1 MSFEISRRRLMT
13 TATALPLAGGLP
25 LGLEPGRARAGAAP
39 RVLVLVELNG
49 GNDGLNSVVPY
60 ADPAYAAARP
70 SLAVPRDRVLQL
82 DARLGLHPALAPLM
96 PLWQARE
103 MTLALGVGYQRPNRS
118 HFRSI
123 EIWNSAS
130 SAEETLQDGWLHRV
144 VTETGS
150 RPDFVPQG
158 IVLGGPEGPLAGPAM
173 TTVVL
178 RDPRQLRR
186 AVALLDGRDATRA
199 NPEPANPAL
208 AHILAERSRMQSA
221 AQDIA
226 RRLKHAP
233 PLTTA
238 FPETALG
245 RQLQQAASL
254 ISAGAPASVIKLQHS
269 GYDTHARQAGPH
281 AALLGELAAGL
292 AAFRAA
298 LIEAGAWRRCLV
310 MTYAEFGRRV
320 AENAS
325 GGSDHGTAAPHVLL
339 GGRLQGGFL
348 GEQPSLD
355 DLEGGDLKTRLDFR
369 RLYAAVAQ
377 DWLGLPP
384 APASLGRQAP
394 LPLIA

>member
-1 MSFEISRRRLMT
+1 MSFEITRRRLLA
-13 TATALPLAGGLP
+13 TATTLPLAGLVP
-25 LGLEPGRARAGAAP
+25 AGALARSALAP
-39 RVLVLVELNG
+39 RVLVLLELNG

-60 ADPAYAAARP
+60 AAPAYAAARP

-103 MTLALGVGYQRPNRS
+103 MTLALGVGYARPNRS

-130 SAEETLQDGWLHRV
+130 SAGETLQEGWLHRV

-150 RPDFVPQG
+150 HPDFVPQG

-178 RDPRQLRR
+178 RDPRRLRQ
-186 AVALLDGRDATRA
+186 AAALLDGRNATL
-199 NPEPANPAL
+199 ANPAL
-208 AHILAERSRMQSA
+208 THILAERSRMQSA

-226 RRLKHAP
+226 RCLKDAP

-238 FPETALG
+238 FPKTALG

-254 ISAGAPASVIKLQHS
+254 ISAGAPASVLKVQHS
-269 GYDTHARQAGPH
+269 GYDTHARQAGAH

-298 LIEAGAWRRCLV
+298 LIETGAWRRTLV

-325 GGSDHGTAAPHVLL
+325 GGSDHGTAAPHFLL

-348 GEQPSLD
+348 GEQPSLN
-355 DLEGGDLKTRLDFR
+355 DLEGGDLKPRLDFR
-369 RLYAAVAQ
+369 RLYAAVAR

-384 APASLGRQAP
+384 APASLGHHAP